1 VTQTIPRTLTAVP
14 KELSMAPWL
23 RRSLCCVL
31 QPKSK
36 SSSTFACMLVASLSK
51 LGAAPATGRP
61 AIPSSG
67 KMACFFLAAEKE
79 GGVRLLST
87 PPTAMDAEGER
98 ARACPGRG
106 IGGGGKGDV

>member
-1 VTQTIPRTLTAVP
+1 
-14 KELSMAPWL
+14 
-23 RRSLCCVL
+23 
-31 QPKSK
+31 
-36 SSSTFACMLVASLSK
+36 
-51 LGAAPATGRP
+51 
-61 AIPSSG
+61 
-67 KMACFFLAAEKE
+67 MACFFLAAEKE